1 VVCTQRTKERK
12 QELWLLNL
20 VIKLVAFD
28 EDTNWGLDEKMPH
41 GLDTPHMDWY

>member
-1 VVCTQRTKERK
+1 LSGGLRTKNKRRK

-28 EDTNWGLDEKMPH
+28 EDTNWGLDEKNV
-41 GLDTPHMDWY
+41 TWS